1 MAEETTTS
9 HFTANVAAV
18 AMYPVVVK
26 WRDGQGT
33 ERKGGIVYLS
43 ADRRHDFQQATHTTN
58 LTVIIPPTSLSS
70 SSSSSSFQVEFFE
83 KEVFSYLREHHGVN
97 ARVWHRWSDQCSA
110 QFKSKYT
117 LHKLKVAAE
126 ELGLPQDAVIM
137 WHHFE
142 VV

>member
-1 MAEETTTS
+1 MKERVALFTFRQIGGMISSRQAPPTTS
-9 HFTANVAAV
+9 
-18 AMYPVVVK
+18 
-26 WRDGQGT
+26 
-33 ERKGGIVYLS
+33 L
-43 ADRRHDFQQATHTTN
+43 
-58 LTVIIPPTSLSS
+58 
-70 SSSSSSFQVEFFE
+70 SSSSSFQVEFFK

-142 VV
+142 VYFQRHDHFFF